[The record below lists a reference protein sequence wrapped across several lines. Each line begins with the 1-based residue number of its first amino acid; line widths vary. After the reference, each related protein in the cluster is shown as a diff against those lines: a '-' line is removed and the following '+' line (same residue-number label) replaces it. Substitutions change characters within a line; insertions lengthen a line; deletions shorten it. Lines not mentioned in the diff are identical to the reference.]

1 MVRVRFFASIRER
14 LGRNELTCVD
24 GSVCVDVA
32 ALIRYLDSSALPGC
46 AAVLGAAGTLVAVN
60 QELASDESPLADG
73 DEVAF
78 YPPVTGG

>member
-14 LGRNELTCVD
+14 LGHSELTCVD

-32 ALIRYLDSSALPGC
+32 ALIRYLDAAELPGC
-46 AAVLGAAGTLVAVN
+46 AAVLGAPGTLVAIN
-60 QELASDESPLADG
+60 QELASEDSPLADG